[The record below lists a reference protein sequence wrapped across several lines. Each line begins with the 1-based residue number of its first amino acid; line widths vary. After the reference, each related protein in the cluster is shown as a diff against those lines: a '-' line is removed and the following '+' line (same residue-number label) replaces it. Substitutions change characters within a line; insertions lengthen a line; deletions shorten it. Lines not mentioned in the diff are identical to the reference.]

1 LTLNRFRVNVPLGGH
16 YPEQF
21 GAAQAIS
28 ELLVQSVGD
37 IIRVLPAWPLD
48 KSVRF
53 HQLRTQG
60 GFVISGGCE
69 AGSIQPIEIQSTAGG
84 TLRILCPWE
93 SIET

>member
-1 LTLNRFRVNVPLGGH
+1 LTLNRFGHHFNSFGH